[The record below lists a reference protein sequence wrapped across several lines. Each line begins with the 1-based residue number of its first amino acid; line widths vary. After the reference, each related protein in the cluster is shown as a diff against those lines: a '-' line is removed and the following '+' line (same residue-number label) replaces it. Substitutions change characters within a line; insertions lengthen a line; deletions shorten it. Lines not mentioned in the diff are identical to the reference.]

1 MASDKL
7 YKLAFEYKKTKLWK
21 KLWDNEIFAVKFSD
35 GEIGYVSIMGKGGTY
50 TAVAVYVGARAFQTY
65 REIQEGEKL
74 FDSYFKERE
83 HLTCQNCLQ
92 LAFENKE
99 ELRDVELKEAREYAK
114 RYGIRFAGKNSYPQF
129 LNYVPCRFP
138 WNTFSEKEEMY
149 LEETLEATIEI
160 AGQLNRKTAQELGIR
175 EISGETRQV
184 ICFEKSGNKYR
195 TAMEELP
202 LARKKQFLKPEPLDD
217 FTLASLKRIKK
228 KEVFECELVYLP
240 EPVQNL
246 PDEQPF
252 FPLMLMMVSKKDGL
266 ILPINIVKSYEEN
279 LGNLLRYMAESLKNL
294 GRRPGKL
301 LVRDE
306 RTFAFLDEFGRQMQA
321 EVRIESSLPE
331 LDEAQESMIEEF
343 WVDEDIEGNVSDFL
357 QILDAM
363 EGMPDEVL
371 CTMPDEMLEQLE
383 FMADSHMLPPD
394 LLRRVEDILDRMKEE
409 F

>member
-1 MASDKL
+1 
-7 YKLAFEYKKTKLWK
+7 
-21 KLWDNEIFAVKFSD
+21 
-35 GEIGYVSIMGKGGTY
+35 
-50 TAVAVYVGARAFQTY
+50 
-65 REIQEGEKL
+65 
-74 FDSYFKERE
+74 
-83 HLTCQNCLQ
+83 
-92 LAFENKE
+92 
-99 ELRDVELKEAREYAK
+99 
-114 RYGIRFAGKNSYPQF
+114 
-129 LNYVPCRFP
+129 
-138 WNTFSEKEEMY
+138 
-149 LEETLEATIEI
+149 
-160 AGQLNRKTAQELGIR
+160 
-175 EISGETRQV
+175 
-184 ICFEKSGNKYR
+184 
-195 TAMEELP
+195 MEELP

-383 FMADSHMLPPD
+383 FMAASHMLPPD